1 MKRIHWFG
9 LVLEKAHGVL
19 DKHFVFQTDELYDF
33 FGDPRSNDLQIDLAH
48 VYLEE
53 TVWVRRENG

>member
-1 MKRIHWFG
+1 MKCIHWPG

-19 DKHFVFQTDELYDF
+19 DEHFVLQTDELYDF
-33 FGDPRSNDLQIDLAH
+33 FGNPRSNDLQIDLAH

-53 TVWVRRENG
+53 TV